1 MKQVQSVVPMSSM
14 TQEELKELFSLS
26 SLPASADDLDPNKLP
41 DETLEEFS
49 YDGLE
54 FEEAALQTWRHL
66 TIMHCHAGMYNR
78 HSDYFPIACAQ
89 LEKAIRTVGSFCLTK
104 TVLEAQGAQFPNLE
118 DMNIR
123 SLYGLTSYYF
133 RKCGKAFDD
142 IYDKAGLISIQMHKW
157 EMRWLELGERL
168 KATEAKCQEI
178 RDKKIDVEKLLK
190 RTESIKGPTPAGES
204 KPIQEPKELEI
215 WQNALPLIGTYARQ
229 VKRERKYE
237 AWVKY
242 FNNKIHRMAEEQNRW
257 DAKEEAR
264 KRKAERNRTSSEE
277 KQADPTVPV
286 DKKTENEPVGTAS
299 GEMDKKEN
307 GNGNKKEISPDEMS
321 PLEFR
326 KKLVEMARER
336 GEGSDLMQIL
346 GDPPEKLHERWR
358 RYQEE
363 DKQRKRSVENSG
375 PHNQKSKN
383 PKKKKRK

>member
-1 MKQVQSVVPMSSM
+1 MGTGNVCRAAGTRVP
-14 TQEELKELFSLS
+14 
-26 SLPASADDLDPNKLP
+26 
-41 DETLEEFS
+41 
-49 YDGLE
+49 
-54 FEEAALQTWRHL
+54 
-66 TIMHCHAGMYNR
+66 
-78 HSDYFPIACAQ
+78 
-89 LEKAIRTVGSFCLTK
+89 V
-104 TVLEAQGAQFPNLE
+104 
-118 DMNIR
+118 
-123 SLYGLTSYYF
+123 
-133 RKCGKAFDD
+133 
-142 IYDKAGLISIQMHKW
+142 
-157 EMRWLELGERL
+157 
-168 KATEAKCQEI
+168 
-178 RDKKIDVEKLLK
+178 
-190 RTESIKGPTPAGES
+190 
-204 KPIQEPKELEI
+204 
-215 WQNALPLIGTYARQ
+215 PLIGTYARQ

-242 FNNKIHRMAEEQNRW
+242 FNNKIHRMAEEQDRW

-286 DKKTENEPVGTAS
+286 DKKTENGPVGTAS
-299 GEMDKKEN
+299 GEMDKKENAN

-363 DKQRKRSVENSG
+363 DKQRKRFVENSG